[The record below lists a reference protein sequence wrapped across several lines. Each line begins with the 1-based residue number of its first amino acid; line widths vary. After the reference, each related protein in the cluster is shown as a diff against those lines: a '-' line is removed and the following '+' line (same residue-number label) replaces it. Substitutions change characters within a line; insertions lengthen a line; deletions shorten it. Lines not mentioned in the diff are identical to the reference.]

1 MPDDA
6 IRRSAA
12 QLRWLVF
19 AAMIAMIA
27 LYVAA
32 RLGLQLGRA
41 HVEYRLHGPDQ
52 STTRLLADVSALL
65 LLFALFRLTQM
76 LGLIAAG
83 ELFSARVIAR
93 FRSFAFW
100 LLIVALLGLFGPMV
114 AALFRHMSARGV
126 GLALTIDFREIL
138 SVGVTLLLFLLAR
151 LLERAREFEAEM
163 REIV

>member
-1 MPDDA
+1 
-6 IRRSAA
+6 
-12 QLRWLVF
+12 
-19 AAMIAMIA
+19 MIAMIA

-32 RLGLQLGRA
+32 RFGLQLGRA

-52 STTRLLADVSALL
+52 WTTRLLADASVLL

-83 ELFSARVIAR
+83 ELFSARVIAH

-100 LLIVALLGLFGPMV
+100 LLIVALSGLFGPMV
-114 AALFRHMSARGV
+114 AQLLRHSGTSGTV
-126 GLALTIDFREIL
+126 LALTIDFREIL

-151 LLERAREFEAEM
+151 LLERAREFEAEI

>member
-1 MPDDA
+1 MHDDA

-12 QLRWLVF
+12 RLRWLVF

-32 RLGLQLGRA
+32 RFSLQLGRA

-52 STTRLLADVSALL
+52 STARLLADASALL

-100 LLIVALLGLFGPMV
+100 LLIVALLGVFGPTV
-114 AALFRHMSARGV
+114 AALFRHVSGA
-126 GLALTIDFREIL
+126 GLAVTIDFREIL